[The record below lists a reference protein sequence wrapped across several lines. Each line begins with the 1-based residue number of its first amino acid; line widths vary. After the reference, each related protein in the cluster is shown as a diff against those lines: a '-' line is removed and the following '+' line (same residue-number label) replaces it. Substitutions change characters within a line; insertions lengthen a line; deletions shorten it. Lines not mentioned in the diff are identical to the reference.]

1 MTTSQRFWVKQRVVA
16 LIALLP
22 WIYLLWSGCDLCFGS
37 GAASPNAQQLR
48 FYVVTPLVG
57 CALAVIVIS
66 IAHKISVALEWVI
79 FVIQMAAFLWVFG
92 RWGGGV

>member
-1 MTTSQRFWVKQRVVA
+1 VTTSWKFLVKQRVVA

-22 WIYLLWSGCDLCFGS
+22 WIYLVWSGCDLCFGS
-37 GAASPNAQQLR
+37 GAPSPNAQQLR

-57 CALAVIVIS
+57 CTLAVIVVY
-66 IAHKISVALEWVI
+66 IAHKIPVVLKWVI